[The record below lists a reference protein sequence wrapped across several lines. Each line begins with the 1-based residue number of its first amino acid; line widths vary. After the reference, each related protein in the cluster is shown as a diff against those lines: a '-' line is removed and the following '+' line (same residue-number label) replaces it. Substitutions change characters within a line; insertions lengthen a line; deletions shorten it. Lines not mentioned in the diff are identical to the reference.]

1 MLKFKEILGYITWSS
16 SDGQKERER
25 ERERKREEES
35 TLLWLSS
42 LARVRLYLRCFG
54 FFFFFFPFFSGGG
67 QFWGFSLANLE
78 VRLPKVKFFLKI
90 KSHKSS
96 FFI

>member
-1 MLKFKEILGYITWSS
+1 M
-16 SDGQKERER
+16 EREIGGDTDR
-25 ERERKREEES
+25 EKRKREEES

-42 LARVRLYLRCFG
+42 LARVRQHLRCFG
-54 FFFFFFPFFSGGG
+54 FFFLFMGGG
-67 QFWGFSLANLE
+67 NLGFSLANLE

-90 KSHKSS
+90 KSHRSS

>member
-1 MLKFKEILGYITWSS
+1 MVVGR
-16 SDGQKERER
+16 ERERERHR

-42 LARVRLYLRCFG
+42 LARVRLHLRCFG
-54 FFFFFFPFFSGGG
+54 FFFFFFLSFQGGA
-67 QFWGFSLANLE
+67 FWGFSLANLE
-78 VRLPKVKFFLKI
+78 VRLPKVKIFLKI

>member
-1 MLKFKEILGYITWSS
+1 MV
-16 SDGQKERER
+16 DRER

-42 LARVRLYLRCFG
+42 LARVRLHLRCFG
-54 FFFFFFPFFSGGG
+54 FFSFFPFFSGGG

>member
-1 MLKFKEILGYITWSS
+1 MLKKKFCGIFHGYLVV
-16 SDGQKERER
+16 DRQRERERERERERDTQR

-42 LARVRLYLRCFG
+42 LARVRLHLRCFG
-54 FFFFFFPFFSGGG
+54 FFFLSFQGGG

-78 VRLPKVKFFLKI
+78 VRLPKVKF
-90 KSHKSS
+90 S
-96 FFI
+96 